1 MIRADIKEIK
11 KVINDNIDVIAK
23 FKESEKLLHLLE
35 VMSRLIIE
43 SDNIG
48 TPLREIINIISITI
62 QDIEASIKNNL

>member
-43 SDNIG
+43 SDNMLEHASE
-48 TPLREIINIISITI
+48 LRQSYIFKHSRL
-62 QDIEASIKNNL
+62 DLHFRSV